1 MNTPINDFKT
11 CVQQAQSLQRIQE
24 SDKRFLQA
32 FAHLAGDSTTGFLAY
47 AIWRGR
53 SNMLSLFRMLPMDR
67 PAYKIHP
74 EPA

>member
-1 MNTPINDFKT
+1 MSFPINDFKT

-24 SDKRFLQA
+24 SDKKFLQV
-32 FAHLAGDSTTGFLAY
+32 FSHLAGDWNTGFLAY

-53 SNMLSLFRMLPMDR
+53 SNMLHLFRMLSIDR
-67 PAYKIHP
+67 PAYKIYP